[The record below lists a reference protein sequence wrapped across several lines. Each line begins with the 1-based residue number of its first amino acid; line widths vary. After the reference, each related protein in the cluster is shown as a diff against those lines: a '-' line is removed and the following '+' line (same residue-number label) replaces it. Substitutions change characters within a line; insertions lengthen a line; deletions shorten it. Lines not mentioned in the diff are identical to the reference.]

1 MIIAVTDRKICDA
14 RDFREQ
20 AEAVISS
27 HPDMMILREKDMPE
41 HEYKKL
47 AKECMRIC
55 ASNNVK
61 FCVNS
66 FIKVA
71 ADIGCGCIQVPFG
84 SLTANSGELKSFEEV
99 WVSVHSVMEAAEAER
114 NGASC
119 LIYGNVF
126 ETDCKPGAEGKGMK
140 ELKNVCI
147 SVDIPVYA
155 IGGINAGNI
164 GAVIDAGC
172 KGACVRGPFMREDPH
187 AVTDGLRRA
196 LRERP

>member
-14 RDFREQ
+14 RNFREQ

-27 HPDMMILREKDMPE
+27 RPDMIILREKDLSE
-41 HEYKKL
+41 QEYKEL
-47 AKECMRIC
+47 AEECMRIC
-55 ASNNVK
+55 IRHNVK

-66 FIKVA
+66 FIKAA
-71 ADIGCGCIQVPFG
+71 ADIGCGRIQVPFG
-84 SLTANSGELKSFEEV
+84 SLIANGGELKRFEEV
-99 WVSVHSVMEAAEAER
+99 WVSVHSIREAVEAER

-172 KGACVRGPFMREDPH
+172 KGVCVRGPFMREDPH

-196 LRERP
+196 LRERI